1 MPDRAYG
8 TVLTAPRRA
17 HRASRL
23 GSWAFRWRIP
33 LAVIGSRVLVFGAGA
48 VGSLTPRVRGWTS
61 VDPTHLT
68 LSFGPVGNAL
78 TGAAIRWDSIG
89 YLNIAAHGYTQK
101 GETILF
107 GFYPLLISALG
118 AVTGS
123 YVISGLLISWVSFGV
138 ALVLLH
144 RLTELELGPRAAD
157 ATVLLLAFAPLS
169 LFFTAVY
176 TESLFLVLSVG
187 AIYAARRDRLV
198 LAAVLAA
205 MATVT
210 RVTGILLVVPIAI
223 MAIEH
228 KRRFDRRLLWL
239 ALSPAALAGFLA
251 YMQQHGYGWLAP
263 IHNQQ
268 AHHFGGPIATV
279 VAAARFAVNGVT
291 GTLSGERPLA
301 SAVGPFSLPLQS
313 IVLFA
318 VLLIGC
324 AALLIAWRRLPL
336 AYSAYAALALLV
348 CISSQTIIQPLLSV
362 DRYLLTIFPLW
373 MAAGAWLAERGALK
387 PVLLISAL
395 LLLFY
400 SASFATWAYIA

>member
-17 HRASRL
+17 HRTSWL

-33 LAVIGSRVLVFGAGA
+33 LAVLGSRVLVLGAGI
-48 VGSLTPRVRGWTS
+48 VGSLTPRAPGWAAI
-61 VDPTHLT
+61 DPGRLT
-68 LSFGPVGNAL
+68 LSFGPLGNAL
-78 TGAAIRWDSIG
+78 TASMIRWDSIG

-118 AVTGS
+118 AVIGS
-123 YVISGLLISWVSFGV
+123 YVISGILISWVSFGV

-144 RLTELELGPRAAD
+144 RLTNLELGPRAAD

-187 AIYAARRDRLV
+187 AIYAARHDRLV
-198 LAAVLAA
+198 PAALLAA

-223 MAIEH
+223 MAFERR
-228 KRRFDRRLLWL
+228 RRFDPRLLLL
-239 ALSPAALAGFLA
+239 ALSPAALAGFFA
-251 YMQQHGYGWLAP
+251 YLHQHGYGWLAP
-263 IHNQQ
+263 IRNQQ
-268 AHHFGGPIATV
+268 AHHTGGPVATV
-279 VAAARFAVNGVT
+279 VAAARFAVNGVS
-291 GTLSGERPLA
+291 GILSGDKPLA
-301 SAVGPFSLPLQS
+301 TAVGPISLPLQS
-313 IVLFA
+313 IILFA
-318 VLLIGC
+318 VLMIGV

-336 AYSAYAALALLV
+336 AYTAYAALALLA

-362 DRYLLTIFPLW
+362 DRYQLTIFPLW
-373 MAAGAWLAERGALK
+373 MAAGAWLTERGALK
-387 PVLLISAL
+387 PVLLISGL